1 MKKNDETIITIQ
13 DLSVNGEGIGR
24 TGEGTVLFVK
34 DTVPGDVVRVRVM
47 KMKKTYGYARMME
60 LITPS
65 ADRVEPMCPIA
76 GPCGGCQLQAMSYGR
91 QLRFK
96 EEKVKNNLERIGG
109 FEELPMEPILG
120 MDQPYRYRNKAQYP
134 VGRNKDGKL
143 IAGFFA
149 GRTHSIIENR
159 DCLLGSAENQMI
171 LDCILAHMERCGIEP
186 YDEQSHTGLVR
197 HILIRTGYFTGEI
210 LVCMILNGSRIPQE
224 EALSDALFAIPGMH
238 SFSINENK
246 RRTNVILGDKE
257 RIVRGPGYITDRIG
271 NLTFRISAKSFFQVN
286 PQQTER
292 MYGLALEYA
301 GLTGQEVVWDL
312 YCGAGTI
319 SLFLAQKAKH
329 VYGVEIV
336 PEAIEDAKENA
347 RINGIDNVT
356 FFTGKAEEI
365 VPEFY
370 RDSHIADHPGQNCE
384 FAKITSA
391 DRNRPDVIVVD
402 PPRKGLDA
410 SLIDV
415 MAAVSPKRIV
425 YVSCDS
431 ATLARDLRLLCDRG
445 YRVERVRPV
454 DNFCQ
459 TVHVETVV
467 LMTRNT

>member
-347 RINGIDNVT
+347 RINEIGNVT

-415 MAAVSPKRIV
+415 MAAASPKRIV

-459 TVHVETVV
+459 TVHVETVC
-467 LMTRNT
+467 LLTHS